1 MQVSKKRGEMD
12 ILKKYTVISSLFLA
26 AFVFTSIIA
35 VFPSLAFGGTSGGGS
50 ATITVSYQNDPIAQI
65 SVSSPSVS
73 LHVTDYTE
81 LSNTQGSATDSSVT
95 YAVTTNAG
103 GTAKITGS
111 IGSAMESTLQ
121 LLATLGNAG
130 GMSAGETDLTDG
142 SSPTLV
148 TGIPNGSSSLNSI
161 SIKFVAPI
169 TADRV
174 TSSKTLT
181 LTLLDS

>member
-1 MQVSKKRGEMD
+1 MG
-12 ILKKYTVISSLFLA
+12 ILEKYTIKTSLFLA
-26 AFVFTSIIA
+26 AFAFASMLA
-35 VFPSLAFGGTSGGGS
+35 VVPALATGAGTSS
-50 ATITVSYQNDPIAQI
+50 DTINVSYQNDPIAYI
-65 SVSSPSVS
+65 EVSSPSVS

-81 LSNTQGSATDSSVT
+81 AGNTQGSATDASVT
-95 YAVTTNAG
+95 YSVTTNAG

-111 IGSAMESTLQ
+111 IGSPMESTLQ
-121 LLATLGNAG
+121 LLANLGSAG

-142 SSPTLV
+142 SSHDLV
-148 TGIPNGSSSLNSI
+148 SGIPNGSSTGNSI

-169 TADRV
+169 TANRV

>member
-1 MQVSKKRGEMD
+1 VN
-12 ILKKYTVISSLFLA
+12 ILKKNTIKLSLFVA
-26 AFVFTSIIA
+26 VFAFASMIA
-35 VFPSLAFGGTSGGGS
+35 VVPAMAASD
-50 ATITVSYQNDPIAQI
+50 TINVSYQNDAIAQI
-65 SVSSPSVS
+65 SVSSPSIS

-81 LSNTQGSATDSSVT
+81 AGNTQGSATDSSVT

-103 GTAKITGS
+103 GTAKVTGS

-130 GMSAGETDLTDG
+130 GMSAGETDLSDG
-142 SSPTLV
+142 ASHDLV
-148 TGIPNGSSSLNSI
+148 TGIPNGSSSGNSI
-161 SIKFVAPI
+161 SVKFVAPI
-169 TADRV
+169 TANRV

>member
-1 MQVSKKRGEMD
+1 VN
-12 ILKKYTVISSLFLA
+12 ILKKNTIKLSLFLA
-26 AFVFTSIIA
+26 VFAFVGMIA
-35 VFPSLAFGGTSGGGS
+35 VVPALASGGNS
-50 ATITVSYQNDPIAQI
+50 DTINVSYQNDAIAQL

-73 LHVTDYTE
+73 LHVTDYNE
-81 LSNTQGSATDSSVT
+81 AGNSQGSATDASVT
-95 YAVTTNAG
+95 YSVTTNAG

-111 IGSAMESTLQ
+111 IGSPMESTLQ
-121 LLATLGNAG
+121 LLANLGSAG

-142 SSPTLV
+142 SSHDLV
-148 TGIPNGSSSLNSI
+148 SGIPNGSSTGNSI

-169 TADRV
+169 TANRV